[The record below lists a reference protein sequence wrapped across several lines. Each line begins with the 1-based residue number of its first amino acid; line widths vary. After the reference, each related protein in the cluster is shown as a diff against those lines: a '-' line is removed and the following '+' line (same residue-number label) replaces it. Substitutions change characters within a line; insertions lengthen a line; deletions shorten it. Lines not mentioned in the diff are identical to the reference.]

1 MNNQITPSI
10 EIIPGSMSLS
20 DLRQIFEGR
29 VSVRFSADTAN
40 RVQACQ
46 IAVMDILNKGKP
58 VYGVNTGFGKLAHVR
73 IEKDQIAELQR
84 RLIMSHSVGIGPLL
98 EDDVVRLLLVLK
110 ANALAQGHSGIRWSV
125 IELMLEMAM
134 HDVLPA
140 IPSKGSVGASGDLAP
155 LSHMAAAMMGQ
166 GEMRVRGKP
175 MPATEAL
182 ATLGHEPITLGP
194 KEGVALINGTQVST
208 ALSLSGLFAAEDLLR
223 AALVTGALSV
233 DACKGSTTPF
243 DARIHA
249 LRRQDGQQRV
259 AAVYRRLLNGSEVRE
274 SHMDCD
280 KVQDPYCLRC
290 QPQVMGACLDQL
302 DFAAR
307 VIERE
312 ANAVSDN
319 PLVFADTGEI
329 LSGGNFHA
337 EPIAMAAD
345 NIALAL
351 AEIGSISERRQA
363 MMVDAS
369 LSGLPAFLAPESG
382 LNSGFMM
389 AQVTSAALVSE
400 NKALAHPSSVDSIP
414 TSANQEDHVS
424 MATYAARRLGD
435 MAENCR
441 TIVAIEWMT
450 AAQGLEFHLPLKTA
464 PPLQA
469 ARNILRT
476 MVLSFEQDRFM
487 APDIEKATKL
497 IKTDALGTLVSE
509 PIGASYQ

>member
-223 AALVTGALSV
+223 AALVTGASMPAKAPQPRLMPV
-233 DACKGSTTPF
+233 FTRCG
-243 DARIHA
+243 ARMA
-249 LRRQDGQQRV
+249 
-259 AAVYRRLLNGSEVRE
+259 S
-274 SHMDCD
+274 
-280 KVQDPYCLRC
+280 
-290 QPQVMGACLDQL
+290 
-302 DFAAR
+302 
-307 VIERE
+307 
-312 ANAVSDN
+312 NA
-319 PLVFADTGEI
+319 
-329 LSGGNFHA
+329 
-337 EPIAMAAD
+337 
-345 NIALAL
+345 
-351 AEIGSISERRQA
+351 
-363 MMVDAS
+363 
-369 LSGLPAFLAPESG
+369 
-382 LNSGFMM
+382 
-389 AQVTSAALVSE
+389 
-400 NKALAHPSSVDSIP
+400 
-414 TSANQEDHVS
+414 
-424 MATYAARRLGD
+424 
-435 MAENCR
+435 
-441 TIVAIEWMT
+441 
-450 AAQGLEFHLPLKTA
+450 LPL
-464 PPLQA
+464 
-469 ARNILRT
+469 
-476 MVLSFEQDRFM
+476 F
-487 APDIEKATKL
+487 
-497 IKTDALGTLVSE
+497 
-509 PIGASYQ
+509 IGDC